1 MRANILME
9 VSLVATWLATLVWLG
24 LGIYVVILKKRTEE
38 NSHQKLDKRPSVTSS
53 VSKSPGATSVR
64 DMDSL
69 VLDSLLQAAGKCQHF
84 KHYLMTSS
92 VF

>member
-38 NSHQKLDKRPSVTSS
+38 NSHQKLGHLFSLK
-53 VSKSPGATSVR
+53 VSGGHQCSVR